1 MSGLVV
7 DRMGRT
13 DANRASVQKVECSVV
28 RRRMKAAASDL
39 ASGIVADAAADAVVD
54 AAAEAA
60 SAEATL
66 VENRNTAV
74 RSFVRIEKFGFALGS
89 AVGKTCVGSHWT
101 NRRHRLVL
109 APKLV

>member
-13 DANRASVQKVECSVV
+13 DANRAFVQKVECSVV

-39 ASGIVADAAADAVVD
+39 ASGIVADAVDAVVD

-60 SAEATL
+60 SAEAIL
-66 VENRNTAV
+66 VEDRNTAV

-89 AVGKTCVGSHWT
+89 AVGKTCAGSHWT